1 MFKKYNGII
10 LVAICLLIL
19 YIISQ
24 YIKQQ
29 INNNTYDNNVTLIYN
44 YIMNHD
50 TKDTNY
56 LDYIEFLKS
65 IKNTNL
71 NVIRQE
77 SYHTFNVL
85 KKHNLFTKK
94 SIIDEMNE

>member
-29 INNNTYDNNVTLIYN
+29 INNNTYDNNA
-44 YIMNHD
+44 
-50 TKDTNY
+50 
-56 LDYIEFLKS
+56 
-65 IKNTNL
+65 
-71 NVIRQE
+71 VIIQ
-77 SYHTFNVL
+77 
-85 KKHNLFTKK
+85 
-94 SIIDEMNE
+94 